1 MSQVKRVSL
10 FVAVLC
16 LGIAI
21 FAPIAIRADGP
32 IADRA
37 GRAELR
43 FLQGMIDHHQMALD
57 MAADCLAKA
66 VTPSVKT
73 LCQAVIDAQS
83 VEIKTMRGW
92 LLVWYQVDYTPMPM
106 SHMMGMM
113 GGMNMGGMRMGG
125 QPMATPDPHSGH
137 GGHGGAAKMPDDPPM
152 MMGMM
157 AGLSALTGTAYEV
170 AWLEAMIDHHD
181 DALHMSERILKT
193 AQHAELKA
201 LAEAI
206 IKAQTEEIALMESM
220 IKEIGG

>member
-1 MSQVKRVSL
+1 MKQLRPFGIL
-10 FVAVLC
+10 LAVLC
-16 LGIAI
+16 LSTA
-21 FAPIAIRADGP
+21 FLPVIRADGP
-32 IADRA
+32 TAGRA

-66 VTPSVKT
+66 ITPSVKA

-83 VEIKTMRGW
+83 AEIKTMRGW
-92 LLVWYQVDYTPMPM
+92 LLAWYQVDYTPMPM

-113 GGMNMGGMRMGG
+113 GGMNMGGRRTEK
-125 QPMATPDPHSGH
+125 ADPHSGH
-137 GGHGGAAKMPDDPPM
+137 SGHSGQGGQGGAATLPDDPPM

-193 AQHAELKA
+193 AQHAELRA
-201 LAEAI
+201 LAEGI
-206 IKAQTEEIALMESM
+206 IKAQTAEIALMESL